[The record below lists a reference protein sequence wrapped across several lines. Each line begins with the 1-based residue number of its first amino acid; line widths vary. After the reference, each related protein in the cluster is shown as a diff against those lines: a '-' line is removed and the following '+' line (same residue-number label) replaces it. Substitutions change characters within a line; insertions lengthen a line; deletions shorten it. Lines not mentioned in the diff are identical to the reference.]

1 MIVLEIFTAYK
12 YISMLHIN
20 HVVNT
25 LLILSLCNHMIKKK
39 KHTHLIEHSIQTN
52 FSQLSV
58 EKGIYNQ

>member
-39 KHTHLIEHSIQTN
+39 KTHTPHRTQHSDKLFTTV
-52 FSQLSV
+52 S
-58 EKGIYNQ
+58 